1 MRRLS
6 PRSTVR
12 SPGCLAWHASS
23 RWRSRRRSTTVV
35 PPTAS
40 RGRSTERRSSGGR
53 RSPTLPS
60 TTVGGSA
67 SPAHWEPSFVR
78 SIRKRP
84 GRCAGR
90 AAPRRSDGSRRHAGA
105 SHVHVSGWRRSKA
118 IALARPVGSAVVLYR
133 CLVPADGRPAFREAY
148 GLIREGQLLRSRVL
162 ALFLCATLA
171 VYGTHERMPRVV
183 CEAVAAL
190 ARTATG

>member
-1 MRRLS
+1 M
-6 PRSTVR
+6 
-12 SPGCLAWHASS
+12 
-23 RWRSRRRSTTVV
+23 
-35 PPTAS
+35 
-40 RGRSTERRSSGGR
+40 
-53 RSPTLPS
+53 
-60 TTVGGSA
+60 
-67 SPAHWEPSFVR
+67 
-78 SIRKRP
+78 
-84 GRCAGR
+84 
-90 AAPRRSDGSRRHAGA
+90 
-105 SHVHVSGWRRSKA
+105 SGWRRSKA